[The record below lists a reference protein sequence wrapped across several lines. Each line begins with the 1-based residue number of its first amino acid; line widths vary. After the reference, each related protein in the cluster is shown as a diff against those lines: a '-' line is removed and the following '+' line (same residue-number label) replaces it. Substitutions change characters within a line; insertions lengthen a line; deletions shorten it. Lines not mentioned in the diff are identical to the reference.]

1 VYSVLVVD
9 DEPFMR
15 LSLASLHGAAE
26 EFDFAAE
33 AGNGAEALA
42 ILAAHPEIDI
52 VLLDLSMPVMDG
64 LEVLRRL
71 RSEPPARPP
80 AVVVLSAHSDYHLV
94 RESFKLGAIDYLLKG
109 ELDADALLAALEKAA
124 AGLAPS
130 GERTAAILERRQL
143 EFLRAQV
150 LRDLLSAAAPRE
162 LEETFAGLGIEVTPP
177 FAVCCFWIED
187 LAAVA
192 RREGEGGLARFSEM
206 ATGSLRQALGAA
218 GRGDVVPIEP
228 GHAIVLFSPSP
239 SPSPSPSSS
248 PSPSPGAGPT
258 MEQSVRAF
266 CEDAADYLSRYLSV
280 KVTFSVGPA
289 CASLWDAAGSLAQA
303 RAARKVESRIVVL
316 AKRAIHER
324 FADPEFSLEAASER
338 AGVSKNHLSFEFS
351 RETGETFTEY
361 VARVRVEEAKRLLA
375 TTSLLVYQVGER
387 VGYPNVEHFSRVFK
401 KVSGVSPVRFRA
413 GIRPPDEDSP

>member
-1 VYSVLVVD
+1 MYSVLVVD
-9 DEPFMR
+9 DEPFVR
-15 LSLASLHGAAE
+15 LSLASLHADADQ
-26 EFDFAAE
+26 FDFTAE

-42 ILAAHPEIDI
+42 VLAARPEIDI

-64 LEVLRRL
+64 IEVLRRL
-71 RSEPPARPP
+71 RAEPPSRPP
-80 AVVVLSAHSDYHLV
+80 AVIVLSAHSDYHLV
-94 RESFKLGAIDYLLKG
+94 RESFQLGAIDYLLKG
-109 ELDADALLAALEKAA
+109 ELDAAALRAALEKAA
-124 AGLAPS
+124 AGRSPS
-130 GERTAAILERRQL
+130 GTAAILERRQV

-150 LRDLLSAAAPRE
+150 LRDLLSAAASRE
-162 LEETFAGLGIEVTPP
+162 LEETFAGLGISVATP
-177 FAVCCFWIED
+177 FAVCCFWIEEM
-187 LAAVA
+187 AAVS

-206 ATGSLRQALGAA
+206 ATGSLRQALAAA
-218 GRGDVVPIEP
+218 GSGEVVPLEP
-228 GHAIVLFSPSP
+228 GHAVVLFSPSP
-239 SPSPSPSSS
+239 GSP
-248 PSPSPGAGPT
+248 AAL
-258 MEQSVRAF
+258 EQSARAF
-266 CEDAADYLSRYLSV
+266 CEDAACYVGRYLSV
-280 KVTFSVGPA
+280 KVGFSLGPA
-289 CASLWDAAGSLAQA
+289 CASVWDAAASLAAA

-324 FADPEFSLEAASER
+324 FNDAEFSLEEASER

-413 GIRPPDEDSP
+413 SIRLDGDSP